1 MKYLII
7 LFAIFLYAK
16 KSEIFI
22 CATTTSWAP
31 FNTLQNHKLVG
42 ISVDFLKLIEKKAH
56 IKSKCKI
63 YNSWNDVLNAIKTKK
78 ADLSLGTDKTPQ
90 KEKFA
95 IFTKPYATFPIT
107 IATKNNVGYIASI
120 IFLKN
125 KTIAVGKNYTVEH
138 LLKKYYPSY
147 KIISV
152 KDTKTALKLV
162 SEGKA
167 FAAIDIMPVL
177 VYNINKYQF
186 ANLKIAGKTPWE
198 FKMRFILSKNNI
210 KLKNILNQSIDK
222 ITEEEK
228 NRIYEKWIH
237 VTYQKGFSLKEVLI
251 FFSTFTVFT
260 IILLIWISKLKK
272 ELKRKTQ
279 QEKILKKLSLI
290 DSLTGTFNRYKT
302 EVSLKQQ
309 IAFAKRHQIPLSII
323 FFDIDHFKKIN
334 DTYGHMVGDKVLK
347 GISDLMKN
355 NIREYDIFG
364 RWGGEEFIIILPN
377 TTLEEARE
385 VASKLKTLIENYHF
399 LDTQVTCS
407 FGVTILRKNDNIDTL
422 IKRADEFMYQAK
434 KEGRNR
440 IIYT

>member
-1 MKYLII
+1 MN
-7 LFAIFLYAK
+7 K
-16 KSEIFI
+16 KIDCRNMACPQPVLE
-22 CATTTSWAP
+22 T
-31 FNTLQNHKLVG
+31 
-42 ISVDFLKLIEKKAH
+42 KKAH
-56 IKSKCKI
+56 IKSKCVI
-63 YNSWNDVLNAIKTKK
+63 YPTWDEVLNAIKTKK

-107 IATKNNVGYIASI
+107 IATKNNVGYIASM

-167 FAAIDIMPVL
+167 FAAIDVMPVL

-198 FKMRFILSKNNI
+198 FQMRFILSKNNE
-210 KLKNILNQSIDK
+210 KLKNILNQAIAK
-222 ITEEEK
+222 ITKEEK
-228 NRIYEKWIH
+228 EQIYKKWIH
-237 VTYQKGFSLKEVLI
+237 VTYQQGFSLKEVL
-251 FFSTFTVFT
+251 TFLGSMLLL
-260 IILLIWISKLKK
+260 IILLILWISKLKK
-272 ELKRKTQ
+272 ELKKKIQR
-279 QEKILKKLSLI
+279 EKELQKLSII
-290 DSLTGTFNRYKT
+290 DSLTGIFNRYKI
-302 EVSLKQQ
+302 EVALKQQ
-309 IAFAKRHQIPLSII
+309 IAFAKRHQIPLSVI

-347 GISDLMKN
+347 EIAYIVKHH
-355 NIREYDIFG
+355 IREYDIFG

-377 TTLEEARE
+377 TNLQEAKE
-385 VASKLKTLIENYHF
+385 VASKLRKLIENHPF
-399 LDTQVTCS
+399 LEEKVTCS
-407 FGVTILRKNDNIDTL
+407 FGVTSLKEDDNVDTL
-422 IKRADEFMYQAK
+422 IKRVDKLMYQAK

-440 IIYT
+440 VISD